1 VCVRVRAQ
9 LPAEASQRFSLS
21 HNDQRE
27 ACILVLES
35 PEAGAVELEPIPAS
49 TALGEGLPQS
59 RKLLTTL
66 DLVGLPP
73 SSPSPAAKP
82 REPVRVPAWLCFALL
97 CLAWLGLAWLA
108 GWLPCLMDNRRGQ
121 LDLPCSFVVSTLVA
135 GWHGLLPLICSARL
149 LALLCSGVVCPQT
162 IELAFYLSSRGK
174 LTVAVRHLGPP
185 QQLSLTLVTTC
196 LHAANAFEVS
206 TDWSCTYVSLSL
218 FVFVCRSVTCVR
230 GASSAGASE

>member
-97 CLAWLGLAWLA
+97 GLAWLGLAWLA
-108 GWLPCLMDNRRGQ
+108 
-121 LDLPCSFVVSTLVA
+121 
-135 GWHGLLPLICSARL
+135 
-149 LALLCSGVVCPQT
+149 ALSDG
-162 IELAFYLSSRGK
+162 
-174 LTVAVRHLGPP
+174 H
-185 QQLSLTLVTTC
+185 
-196 LHAANAFEVS
+196 
-206 TDWSCTYVSLSL
+206 
-218 FVFVCRSVTCVR
+218 
-230 GASSAGASE
+230 